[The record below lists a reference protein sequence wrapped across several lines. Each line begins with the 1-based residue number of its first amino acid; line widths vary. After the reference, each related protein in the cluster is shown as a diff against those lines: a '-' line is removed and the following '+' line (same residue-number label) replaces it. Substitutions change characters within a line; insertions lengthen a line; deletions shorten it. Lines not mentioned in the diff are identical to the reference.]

1 MRPRTGGRH
10 DGAVAAVLAVSRR
23 RPSEVLR
30 APRRAPAHAGRR
42 GGATTAPPL
51 PALAPSEG
59 SAGDAAS
66 HSSSAGLRHALQ
78 NSYEMPKGLT
88 VLLQLWILDL
98 QDGHRSPRHQFC
110 SSAHRS
116 SLNSSLRLRSIP
128 FSTFI
133 DRSEETGRAAGRRGT
148 QPRRPREF
156 RPAGGRSWGAPG
168 SWPLAPR
175 SWQCACSPP
184 PSAARPF
191 LACAVAPRRRQ
202 RTAAGAL
209 HRSSR

>member
-1 MRPRTGGRH
+1 
-10 DGAVAAVLAVSRR
+10 VLAVSRR

-30 APRRAPAHAGRR
+30 APRRAPAHTSRR

-98 QDGHRSPRHQFC
+98 RMAIAALAI
-110 SSAHRS
+110 SSAVLRIAPQLELITQAQHPFHSRLS
-116 SLNSSLRLRSIP
+116 SGAVRVLVL
-128 FSTFI
+128 TAHAFI
-133 DRSEETGRAAGRRGT
+133 DRSEETGRAAAERSRGT
-148 QPRRPREF
+148 P
-156 RPAGGRSWGAPG
+156 
-168 SWPLAPR
+168 
-175 SWQCACSPP
+175 
-184 PSAARPF
+184 
-191 LACAVAPRRRQ
+191 
-202 RTAAGAL
+202 
-209 HRSSR
+209 

>member
-1 MRPRTGGRH
+1 MGAGQAHRCVRVHARSKEAPSRLRPRTGGRH

-30 APRRAPAHAGRR
+30 APRRAPAHTSRR

-133 DRSEETGRAAGRRGT
+133 DRSEETGRAAA
-148 QPRRPREF
+148 E
-156 RPAGGRSWGAPG
+156 RSRGAPASLG
-168 SWPLAPR
+168 QLVGDHGAPLARGP
-175 SWQCACSPP
+175 SPLAHGSVP
-184 PSAARPF
+184 ARH
-191 LACAVAPRRRQ
+191 RRRQ
-202 RTAAGAL
+202 RGL
-209 HRSSR
+209 S